1 MKQREKLKKMSMKLK
16 KNDDENDD
24 KSAKRVKIDKKLKKI
39 YSDDEIEIFKSTKR
53 LYIDDY
59 FKKIINVIDIKLFE
73 LTSTLETSGENVDSK
88 EYKMGI
94 LKKYGQLLI
103 DEIEKLRIYTLEQF
117 ELNTDEIISKYKEGK
132 MHADSDEMNS
142 LIFKKFCFLYDVDEN
157 DVDEIDQKTK
167 NKESD
172 ELVKMLKFMLV
183 VSDWYLNENQL
194 GRLK

>member
-1 MKQREKLKKMSMKLK
+1 MSEKLK

-59 FKKIINVIDIKLFE
+59 FKKIINIIDIKLFE
-73 LTSTLETSGENVDSK
+73 LTSTLETSRENVDSK

-132 MHADSDEMNS
+132 MLADSDEMNS
-142 LIFKKFCFLYDVDEN
+142 LIFKKFCFLYDGV
-157 DVDEIDQKTK
+157 EIYQKT
-167 NKESD
+167 NNQESQ
-172 ELVKMLKFMLV
+172 KF
-183 VSDWYLNENQL
+183 N
-194 GRLK
+194 

>member
-1 MKQREKLKKMSMKLK
+1 MSEKLK

-59 FKKIINVIDIKLFE
+59 FKKVINIIDIKLFE

-132 MHADSDEMNS
+132 MLADSDEMNS
-142 LIFKKFCFLYDVDEN
+142 LIFKKFCFLYDVDE
-157 DVDEIDQKTK
+157 IDQKTN

-172 ELVKMLKFMLV
+172 ELVKMLKFKLV

>member
-1 MKQREKLKKMSMKLK
+1 MSMKLK

-59 FKKIINVIDIKLFE
+59 FKKVINIIDIKLFE
-73 LTSTLETSGENVDSK
+73 LTSTLETSGENVDSR

-103 DEIEKLRIYTLEQF
+103 DEIEKLRIYTFEQF
-117 ELNTDEIISKYKEGK
+117 ELNTDEIISKYK
-132 MHADSDEMNS
+132 
-142 LIFKKFCFLYDVDEN
+142 
-157 DVDEIDQKTK
+157 
-167 NKESD
+167 
-172 ELVKMLKFMLV
+172 
-183 VSDWYLNENQL
+183 
-194 GRLK
+194 

>member
-1 MKQREKLKKMSMKLK
+1 MSEKLK
-16 KNDDENDD
+16 KNDEENDD
-24 KSAKRVKIDKKLKKI
+24 KSAKRVKIDKKVKI
-39 YSDDEIEIFKSTKR
+39 YSDDKIEIFKSTKR

-59 FKKIINVIDIKLFE
+59 FKKIINTIDIKLFE

-132 MHADSDEMNS
+132 MIADSDEMNS
-142 LIFKKFCFLYDVDEN
+142 LIFKKFCFLYDAD
-157 DVDEIDQKTK
+157 DQKTN

-172 ELVKMLKFMLV
+172 ELVKMLKFKLV
-183 VSDWYLNENQL
+183 VSDCYLNENQL
-194 GRLK
+194 GHLK

>member
-1 MKQREKLKKMSMKLK
+1 MSQKLK

-24 KSAKRVKIDKKLKKI
+24 KSAKRVKIDKKVKI
-39 YSDDEIEIFKSTKR
+39 YSDDKIEIFKSTKR

-59 FKKIINVIDIKLFE
+59 FKKIINIIDIKLFE
-73 LTSTLETSGENVDSK
+73 LTSTLETSGENVDSR

-103 DEIEKLRIYTLEQF
+103 DEIEKLRIYTLDLF

-132 MHADSDEMNS
+132 INADSDEMNS
-142 LIFKKFCFLYDVDEN
+142 LIFKKFCFLYDVDE
-157 DVDEIDQKTK
+157 IDQKTN

-172 ELVKMLKFMLV
+172 ELVKMLKFKLV

>member
-1 MKQREKLKKMSMKLK
+1 MSMKLK
-16 KNDDENDD
+16 KNGDENDD
-24 KSAKRVKIDKKLKKI
+24 KSAERVKIDEKLNKI

-59 FKKIINVIDIKLFE
+59 FKKIINIIDIKLFE
-73 LTSTLETSGENVDSK
+73 LTSTLETSGENVDSR

-103 DEIEKLRIYTLEQF
+103 DEIEKLRIYTLDQF

-132 MHADSDEMNS
+132 INADSDEMNS
-142 LIFKKFCFLYDVDEN
+142 LIFKKFCFLYDVDE
-157 DVDEIDQKTK
+157 IDQQTN

-172 ELVKMLKFMLV
+172 EFVKMLKFKLV

-194 GRLK
+194 GNLK

>member
-1 MKQREKLKKMSMKLK
+1 MSEKLK

-24 KSAKRVKIDKKLKKI
+24 KSANRVEIDKKLKKI

-59 FKKIINVIDIKLFE
+59 FKKVINIIDIKLFE

-103 DEIEKLRIYTLEQF
+103 DEIEKLRIYTLDQF
-117 ELNTDEIISKYKEGK
+117 ELNNDEIISKYKEGK
-132 MHADSDEMNS
+132 MLADSDEMNS
-142 LIFKKFCFLYDVDEN
+142 LIFKKFCFLYDVDE
-157 DVDEIDQKTK
+157 IYKKT
-167 NKESD
+167 NNQESD
-172 ELVKMLKFMLV
+172 ELVKMLKFKLV

>member
-1 MKQREKLKKMSMKLK
+1 MIT
-16 KNDDENDD
+16 DD
-24 KSAKRVKIDKKLKKI
+24 KIENFKSTKRVKIDKKLKKI

-59 FKKIINVIDIKLFE
+59 FKKVINIIYIKLFE
-73 LTSTLETSGENVDSK
+73 LTSTLETSRENVDSK

-94 LKKYGQLLI
+94 LKKYGQILI

-132 MHADSDEMNS
+132 MLADSDEMNS
-142 LIFKKFCFLYDVDEN
+142 LIFKKFCFLYDVD
-157 DVDEIDQKTK
+157 DQKTN

-172 ELVKMLKFMLV
+172 ELVKLLKFMLV

>member
-1 MKQREKLKKMSMKLK
+1 MSEILK
-16 KNDDENDD
+16 KNDDENDN
-24 KSAKRVKIDKKLKKI
+24 KSANRVKIDKKLKKI

-73 LTSTLETSGENVDSK
+73 LTSTLETSGENVDSR

-117 ELNTDEIISKYKEGK
+117 ELNTDEIISKYKEDN
-132 MHADSDEMNS
+132 MIADSDEINS
-142 LIFKKFCFLYDVDEN
+142 LIFKKFCFLY